1 MANIQSNPSWQLDAI
16 VKPIQ
21 GDQHH
26 LLISSFVPTA
36 RWPQHRVR
44 FSGVLSKEELK
55 RLRDVID
62 EALDTLA

>member
-36 RWPQHRVR
+36 RWPEHRVR
-44 FSGVLSKEELK
+44 FSGILTKGELQ

-62 EALDTLA
+62 QALASID

>member
-1 MANIQSNPSWQLDAI
+1 MATIQSSPSWQLKAI

-26 LLISSFVPTA
+26 LLISSYVPIA
-36 RWPQHRVR
+36 RRPEEQVR
-44 FSGVLSKEELK
+44 FTGIFTSDELQ

-62 EALDTLA
+62 QALGVAA

>member
-1 MANIQSNPSWQLDAI
+1 MANTQTTPACQLDAI
-16 VKPIQ
+16 VKRID

-36 RWPQHRVR
+36 RWPEHRVR